1 MKKIVGCVKRAVEE
15 FNMIEDGDVV
25 GVGISGGK
33 DSSALLYALRL
44 YQNFSKAKFKIKAL
58 TLTLGFEGFDISPL
72 TKFCNELGIEHVVVP
87 TQIGKV
93 IFEERKEKNPCSLCA
108 RMRRGRLH
116 NLCKEL
122 GVTKLA
128 LGHHG
133 DDAIETLFLSMFYE
147 GRLNTFEPVTYLDRK
162 DLTMIR
168 PLMYAYEKD
177 IILAVKRHD
186 IPVVE
191 SPCPADKKTKREYAK
206 RLISSI
212 EKDIPNVRGNILR
225 ALENKDQMYL
235 WFKK

>member
-25 GVGISGGK
+25 GVGVSGGK

-44 YQNFSKAKFKIKAL
+44 YQNFSKAKFQIKAL
-58 TLTLGFEGFDISPL
+58 TLTLGFEGFDISPI

-128 LGHHG
+128 LGHHA
-133 DDAIETLFLSMFYE
+133 DDAIQTLFLSMFYE

-162 DLTMIR
+162 DLIMIR

-177 IILAVKRHD
+177 IISSVDRHN

-191 SPCPADKKTKREYAK
+191 SPCPANKKTQREYAK
-206 RLISSI
+206 ELINDI
-212 EKDIPNVRGNILR
+212 EKDIPNVKANILR
-225 ALENKDQMYL
+225 AMENKDQMYL